1 MLVKERM
8 SKHPILIGPDVS
20 ISEALNLMKKEKV
33 RRLPVVDPQGH
44 LVGIVSDKDLLHAS
58 PSPATSL
65 SVWEITYLL
74 GKIKVDD
81 VMTKKVITV
90 TEDTPVED
98 AARIMADNKI
108 GGLPVLGRDGGVIG
122 IITETD
128 LFKLF
133 LELLGA
139 REKGVRATMLV
150 ANKIGELAKITQAIA
165 SQGGNIMALVEYLG
179 TDSTNREV
187 MMKVVGLP
195 KDKLV
200 GIVKPL
206 VLEVGDVR
214 ES

>member
-8 SKHPILIGPDVS
+8 SQHPILCAPDLSV
-20 ISEALNLMKKEKV
+20 SEALNLMKKEKI
-33 RRLPVVDPQGH
+33 RRLPVVDKHGH
-44 LVGIVSDKDLLHAS
+44 LAGIVSDKDLLHAS

-74 GKIKVDD
+74 GKIKVED

-108 GGLPVLGRDGGVIG
+108 GGLPVVRDGVVVG

-128 LFKLF
+128 LFKWF
-133 LELLGA
+133 QELLGA
-139 REKGVRATMLV
+139 RENGVRITMLV

-165 SQGGNIMALVEYLG
+165 SLGGNIMALVEYLG

-200 GIVKPL
+200 QTIKPL
-206 VLEVGDVR
+206 VIEVGDIR
-214 ES
+214 EM

>member
-8 SKHPILIGPDVS
+8 SRHPILVAPDVS
-20 ISEALNLMKKEKV
+20 ISEALNMMKKERI
-33 RRLPVVDPQGH
+33 RRLPVVDRNGH

-74 GKIKVDD
+74 GKIKVGD
-81 VMTKKVITV
+81 VMTRNVITV

-108 GGLPVLGRDGGVIG
+108 GGLPVVRDDSVVG

-128 LFKLF
+128 LFKVF

-139 REKGVRATMLV
+139 REKGVRVTMLV
-150 ANKIGELAKITQAIA
+150 PNVIGELAKITQAVA
-165 SQGGNIMALVEYLG
+165 SNGGNIMALVEYLG

-195 KDKLV
+195 KDRLV
-200 GIVKPL
+200 ETLKPL